1 MANYDEL
8 LKKYG
13 GTISEKESANTDD
26 LIAQFGGTVSAKEP
40 KAAKAVQKR
49 MGVEDV
55 IAPVPR
61 QEQAPIQ
68 RGLGVAARAIAP
80 TATGAAVGSLGGPLG
95 TIVGGMAVPVGDAL
109 NSLINL
115 IASPFTDKRL
125 PMASESIQNLM
136 TKAGVPGSPETQTP
150 TERVLSTGLEAMTGV
165 GATIPSAARLAASKA
180 PTMAQKFGQVMGEA
194 PKTQAVVTPSATMA
208 GQTVTEASG
217 SPIAGLA
224 TTLATGGAGSVKRPQ
239 REEALSSTTLN
250 KIASD
255 RYKMLEESG
264 IKLKSQSFADKMT
277 NLSKDMRQEGYTPTA
292 YPKIKGVFDE
302 LTDTA
307 QPKDWTELQALRKMI
322 RGAQK
327 STDLEERRLASILM
341 DEYDTYMMNV
351 PDADVV
357 LGNAKNVGQLWQG
370 ARTAYSRMKKAEI
383 FEDMLEN
390 AQMDRSKFT
399 QSGAEN
405 SMATQ
410 LRNLA
415 KNDKK
420 MRLFTKDEQAA
431 IEAAAKGS
439 TAQNLLKFFGRFA
452 PTGPVSGIFTGG
464 ATVYAPGVGIPMA
477 IGASA
482 ARVGATKMR
491 EQSINDLIN
500 QMRLGSRPQ
509 VVGSPFRS
517 VPATAI
523 QGLLNTEDINRE
535 ANAWMGM

>member
-13 GTISEKESANTDD
+13 GTVSEQKSANTDD
-26 LIAQFGGTVSAKEP
+26 LIAQFGGSVTAKEP
-40 KAAKAVQKR
+40 TTFDQLK
-49 MGVEDV
+49 
-55 IAPVPR
+55 
-61 QEQAPIQ
+61 
-68 RGLGVAARAIAP
+68 RGLGIAARAIAP
-80 TATGAAVGSLGGPLG
+80 TATGAAIGSAAGPVG
-95 TIVGGMAVPVGDAL
+95 TIVGGMAVPIGDSL

-136 TKAGVPGSPETQTP
+136 TQAGVPGAPETQTT
-150 TERVLSTGLEAMTGV
+150 TERVLSTGLEALTGV
-165 GATIPSAARLAASKA
+165 GTAIPSATKLAASKA

-194 PKTQAVVTPSATMA
+194 PKTQAVVTPTATMA
-208 GQTVTEASG
+208 GQAVSQATG
-217 SPIAGLA
+217 SPAAGLA
-224 TTLATGGAGSVKRPQ
+224 TSLATGGVGSVKRPQ

-255 RYKMLEESG
+255 RYQMLEQSG
-264 IKLKSQSFADKMT
+264 IKLKSQNFADKMG
-277 NLSKDMRQEGYTPTA
+277 NLSKEMRQEGYTPTA

-302 LTDTA
+302 LTNTD

-327 STDLEERRLASILM
+327 STDPEERRLASILM

-390 AQMDRSKFT
+390 AKMDRSKFT

-420 MRLFTKDEQAA
+420 MRLFTKDERDA

-464 ATVYAPGVGIPMA
+464 ATVYAPGFGIPMA

-482 ARVGATKMR
+482 ARIGATKMR

-509 VVGSPFRS
+509 VVGSPFRA
-517 VPATAI
+517 VPATTI
-523 QGLLNTEDINRE
+523 QGLLNTEDINKE